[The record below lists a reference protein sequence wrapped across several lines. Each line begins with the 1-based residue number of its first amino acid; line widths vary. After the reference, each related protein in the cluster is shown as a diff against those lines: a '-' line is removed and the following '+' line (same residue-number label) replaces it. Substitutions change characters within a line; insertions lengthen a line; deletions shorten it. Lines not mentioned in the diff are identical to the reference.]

1 MYSNHIRRLMPFIML
16 LSIAAAFCATSCRE
30 AGGAAESA
38 GYGSRSVLRTDTSY
52 FHADN
57 DIAMTIRSL
66 ADALRVGEPLD
77 STQYDFEGV
86 LTDGQGTPL
95 YTDVMGSPGTWQ
107 VDVLDVRNAII
118 RNIYLGDL
126 LPLDLQN
133 YILQSFDFP
142 LPVEL
147 DYNGVEALEDDETDI
162 SVFDCNGVYLRFEVR
177 AGVAPNGIEG
187 PQLSIIMSSEP
198 PAAAERRKDA

>member
-1 MYSNHIRRLMPFIML
+1 MSMSSCGGTNKSDDSTESDEM
-16 LSIAAAFCATSCRE
+16 AFHSV
-30 AGGAAESA
+30 
-38 GYGSRSVLRTDTSY
+38 RSVLKTDTAY

-57 DIAMTIRSL
+57 DIVMTIKSL

-95 YTDVMGSPGTWQ
+95 YTDIQGAPGTWQ
-107 VDVLDVRNAII
+107 VDILDVNNAII

-126 LPLDLQN
+126 LPDDLQA
-133 YILQSFDFP
+133 YILQSLEIP
-142 LPVEL
+142 TPIEM
-147 DYNGVEALEDDETDI
+147 DYLGVEAIDDDETDI
-162 SVFDCNGVYLRFEVR
+162 SVFDCHGVYLRFEVR

-187 PQLSIIMSSEP
+187 PQISIIMSSEP
-198 PAAAERRKDA
+198 PAAAEKRKDA

>member
-1 MYSNHIRRLMPFIML
+1 MQSNHIRRLMPFIML
-16 LSIAAAFCATSCRE
+16 LSAVAILCATSCRE
-30 AGGAAESA
+30 AGRTSDTID
-38 GYGSRSVLRTDTSY
+38 YGNRSVLRTDTSY

-57 DIAMTIRSL
+57 DIAMMIRSL

-133 YILQSFDFP
+133 YILQSLDVP

-147 DYNGVEALEDDETDI
+147 EYNGVEALEDDETDI
-162 SVFDCNGVYLRFEVR
+162 SVFDCHGVYLRFEVR

-198 PAAAERRKDA
+198 PTAAERRKDA